1 MRAIQLCAQS
11 IYRNRCSCNEHSDP
25 KACQVPLTFTSL
37 RLGTWN
43 TCNCKWTA
51 RRSRPRRRRKFIRG
65 SGARSARSVDGKGR
79 GGEERTQSEAITFGF
94 GLNLL
99 TIYSSW
105 ENRIMRGERG
115 GGCYKK
121 RLGLHPCGFLSH
133 VRARCC
139 PPPPCSCCG
148 KGTCV
153 EEKGWPDF
161 FVVDDSH
168 GPANLAYCIQPI
180 CCLLRPW
187 PAIFRLVNLYF
198 KSK

>member
-1 MRAIQLCAQS
+1 MNTLIQKLAKYLSLSRLCGLERGIHVTANGPHDGADRDADANLS
-11 IYRNRCSCNEHSDP
+11 
-25 KACQVPLTFTSL
+25 AV
-37 RLGTWN
+37 LGRE
-43 TCNCKWTA
+43 A
-51 RRSRPRRRRKFIRG
+51 R
-65 SGARSARSVDGKGR
+65 DLWMGR

-139 PPPPCSCCG
+139 PPPPPCSCCE
-148 KGTCV
+148 KGTRV

-187 PAIFRLVNLYF
+187 PAIFRLVNLYVRYKF
-198 KSK
+198 VPLCFSVFYPASSVAY